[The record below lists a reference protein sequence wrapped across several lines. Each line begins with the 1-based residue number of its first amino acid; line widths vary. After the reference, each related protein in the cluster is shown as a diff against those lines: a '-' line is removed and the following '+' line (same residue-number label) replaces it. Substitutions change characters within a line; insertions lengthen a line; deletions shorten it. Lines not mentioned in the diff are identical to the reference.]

1 MIKKDMMMHAQEM
14 NAWVK
19 EDGVYGF
26 VSARLPVPRIKAHEA
41 LLKVRAVGVCG
52 TDLGIYTNKRKVP
65 NGLIPGHEFCGEVV
79 EVGSA
84 VTDLKLGDLVTPG
97 IIINCGFCKPCRSG
111 FEAQCENLLE
121 YGIHVPGA
129 FADYIAVDPKTV
141 HKLPENFSPIHGAS
155 IEPVAVAYN
164 AVKKISGNGLDRTAL
179 IFGPGPIGLYI
190 LQLLVKMG
198 FKQVVMVGLVEE
210 RLRVAR
216 HFGAHTINASEE
228 EVSDR
233 FREIT
238 GKAGADV
245 VIEATGSPVALK
257 GCFPLLLPH
266 ATLVV
271 AGIFHELA
279 PVDLLSVVR
288 NENTIIGSFCYTYD
302 DYSHA
307 TGLVVDGKID
317 IDKMVSH
324 VMPLA
329 DLDRGF
335 ALSLEEKA
343 IKVVFEL

>member
-1 MIKKDMMMHAQEM
+1 MRAQEM

-26 VSARLPVPRIKAHEA
+26 VSTRIPVPQIKAHEA
-41 LLKVRAVGVCG
+41 LLKVRAVGICG

-79 EVGSA
+79 EVGSDA
-84 VTDLKLGDLVTPG
+84 AGLMVGDLVTPG
-97 IIINCGFCKPCRSG
+97 IIINCGSCKPCRSG

-129 FADYIAVDPKTV
+129 FADFIAVDAKTV
-141 HKLPENFSPIHGAS
+141 HKLPDDFSPIHGAS

-164 AVKKISGNGLDRTAL
+164 VVKKIPGNGLNRTAL
-179 IFGPGPIGLYI
+179 IYGPGPIGLYI
-190 LQLLVKMG
+190 LQLLVEMG
-198 FKQVVMVGLVEE
+198 FKEVVMVGLVED
-210 RLRVAR
+210 RLSVAR
-216 HFGAHTINASEE
+216 YFGAHTINAREE
-228 EVSDR
+228 DVEDR
-233 FREIT
+233 FRAIT

-245 VIEATGSPVALK
+245 IIEATGSPAALK

-279 PVDLLSVVR
+279 AVDLLSVVR
-288 NENTIIGSFCYTYD
+288 NENTIVGSFCYTYD
-302 DYSHA
+302 DYSRA
-307 TGLVVDGKID
+307 TDLVIDGKINL
-317 IDKMVSH
+317 DKMVSH
-324 VMPLA
+324 IMPLT

-335 ALSLEEKA
+335 ALSLAEKA